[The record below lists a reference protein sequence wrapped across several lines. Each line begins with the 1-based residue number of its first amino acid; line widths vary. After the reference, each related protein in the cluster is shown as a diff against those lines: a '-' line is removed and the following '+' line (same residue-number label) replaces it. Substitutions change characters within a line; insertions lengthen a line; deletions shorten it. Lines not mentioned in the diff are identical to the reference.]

1 MKSKNNI
8 DNSSST
14 NKDFSKSIKRLM
26 KYMKGD
32 YLNIVIVF
40 IFSIFSTVFLI
51 VGPKIMG
58 KATTEIFD
66 GVMRKISNPQDGIH
80 FSRVLRIVIILA
92 ILYTISSVFS
102 YLQSYIMSGVAQ
114 RISYNLRKEISEK
127 FNRLPISYY
136 DKNSRGDIISRVTND
151 VDTLSQT
158 LNQSLMQVVTS
169 IITVIGVFIMML
181 SINVLMTIAALIILP
196 LTMFVLMF
204 VIRKSQ
210 VYFKMQQ
217 KYLGQ
222 INGKIEESFAGQ
234 ALIRGYNGEK
244 FEEIEFNSINSKLYN
259 TGWKSQFLSSIM
271 MPIMMFVGNL
281 GYVIVSIFGGYMAIN
296 GKITVGDIQ
305 AFIQYMRSFTQPL
318 NQLAQIMNLL
328 QSTVAAADRIFDFL
342 DEEEVDF
349 SQTEV
354 ITDEEFEGH
363 IKFENIRFGY
373 EKDKIIIKDFNL
385 DVKPG
390 QKIAIVG
397 PTGAGKTTL
406 VKLLMRFYSPNSG
419 RILLDGK
426 DISKLNIDNYRS
438 NFAMVLQDTWLFSG
452 TIMENLR
459 YGKLDATDEEV
470 YKAASAAYADRFI
483 MTQKYGYDTV
493 LSEDT
498 KNISQGQKQLLTIAR
513 AILSN
518 PRVLILDEATSSV
531 DTRTEELIQ
540 GAMDN
545 LIKDR
550 TSFIIAH
557 RLSTIRNADLI
568 LVLNDGDIVEQ
579 GSHDELMAKDGFYK
593 KLYDSQYEDLEGV
606 N

>member
-1 MKSKNNI
+1 MKANNKNK
-8 DNSSST
+8 NSS
-14 NKDFSKSIKRLM
+14 NKDFSKSIKRLL

-32 YLNIVIVF
+32 YKNISIVF
-40 IFSIFSTVFLI
+40 VFAILSTIFLI

-58 KATTEIFD
+58 QATTEIFN
-66 GVMRKISNPQDGIH
+66 GVIRKISNPQNGID
-80 FSRVLRIVIILA
+80 FSKVLKIVLILVL
-92 ILYTISSVFS
+92 LYSLSSAFS
-102 YLQSYIMSGVAQ
+102 YIQSYIMSGVSQ
-114 RISYNLRKEISEK
+114 RVSYNLRKEISEK
-127 FNRLPISYY
+127 FNKLPLSYY
-136 DKNSRGDIISRVTND
+136 DNNSRGDIISRVTND

-169 IITVIGVFIMML
+169 IITIIGVFIMML
-181 SINVLMTIAALIILP
+181 SINIWMTLAALVILP
-196 LTMFVLMF
+196 LTMILLTF

-217 KYLGQ
+217 KYLGK
-222 INGKIEESFAGQ
+222 INGRIEESFAGQ
-234 ALIRGYNGEK
+234 SVIRGYNGER
-244 FEEIEFNSINSKLYN
+244 FEELEFSSINTKLYT

-271 MPIMMFVGNL
+271 MPIMMFIGNL
-281 GYVIVSIFGGYMAIN
+281 GYVIISILGGYMAIM

-318 NQLAQIMNLL
+318 NQIAQIMNLL
-328 QSTVAAADRIFDFL
+328 QSTVAAADRIFEFL
-342 DEEEVDF
+342 DEEEVDL
-349 SQTEV
+349 SQSETISE
-354 ITDEEFEGH
+354 DEFEGR
-363 IKFENIRFGY
+363 IKFENIKFGY
-373 EKDKIIIKDFNL
+373 EEDKIIINDFSL

-390 QKIAIVG
+390 SKIAIVG

-406 VKLLMRFYSPNSG
+406 VKLLMRFYEPNSG
-419 RILLDGK
+419 KITLDGR
-426 DISKLNIDNYRS
+426 DISKLNVDYYRS
-438 NFAMVLQDTWLFSG
+438 NFAMVLQDTWLFNG

-459 YGKLDATDEEV
+459 YGKLDAIDEEV
-470 YKAASAAYADRFI
+470 YKAARAAYADRFI
-483 MTQKYGYDTV
+483 LTQQDGYETV

-518 PRVLILDEATSSV
+518 PKILILDEATSSV

-540 GAMDN
+540 KAMDN
-545 LIKDR
+545 LIEDR

-568 LVLNDGDIVEQ
+568 LVLNEGDIVEQ
-579 GSHDELMAKDGFYK
+579 GNHHELMEKGGFYK
-593 KLYDSQYEDLEGV
+593 NLYDSQYEELEGA